1 MRPVNNRLLVV
12 STGVGLFILACSL
25 PTDACGCPPA
35 LGIGTLAGVVTDG
48 ASSTVA
54 NTEVRVEARIFGCQ
68 ASPANGSL
76 SPSLTRTDAAG
87 RYRIG
92 IQAIAPTDT
101 ACIRV
106 VARRPRTDGTGT
118 DSVVVAGLRM
128 RLVANYGTKVRPDSV
143 RIDLRLP

>member
-1 MRPVNNRLLVV
+1 MRPVNNRLVV
-12 STGVGLFILACSL
+12 STSLALLILACTS
-25 PTDACGCPPA
+25 PTDVCGCA
-35 LGIGTLAGVVTDG
+35 LSIGLGTIAGVVTDG
-48 ASSTVA
+48 ASAAVA

-76 SPSLTRTDAAG
+76 SPSVTRTDAAG

-92 IQAIAPTDT
+92 IQAVAPTDT

-106 VARRPRTDGTGT
+106 VARRPRTDGGGT

-128 RLVANYGTKVRPDSV
+128 RLVSSTGKARPDSV